1 MICTLNKYYS
11 GDQIENNDMGG
22 ACGTHG
28 GRRGA
33 YRALMG
39 RPDGKKPLGR
49 RARRCEDN
57 IKIDVEEVGWGTWNG
72 LIRLGI
78 RTGGGLLRI
87 R

>member
-1 MICTLNKYYS
+1 
-11 GDQIENNDMGG
+11 MGG
-22 ACGTHG
+22 ACGTNG

-33 YRALMG
+33 YRDLMG
-39 RPDGKKPLGR
+39 RPDGKKQLGCCAHR
-49 RARRCEDN
+49 SEDN
-57 IKIDVEEVGWGTWNG
+57 IKINVEEVGWGTWNG